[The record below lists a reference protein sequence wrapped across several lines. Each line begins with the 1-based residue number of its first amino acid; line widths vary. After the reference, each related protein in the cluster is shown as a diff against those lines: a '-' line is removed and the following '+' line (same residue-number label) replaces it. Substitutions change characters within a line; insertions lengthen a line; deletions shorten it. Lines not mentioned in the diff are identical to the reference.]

1 MFICNGTGCIYH
13 VIPCMLGFI
22 HTLYKYVYL
31 HYRDISEELMER
43 CLYTGTCTP
52 PDLVIRT

>member
-1 MFICNGTGCIYH
+1 M
-13 VIPCMLGFI
+13 
-22 HTLYKYVYL
+22 YL

-52 PDLVIRT
+52 GEVRLPYMAGNL

>member
-1 MFICNGTGCIYH
+1 M
-13 VIPCMLGFI
+13 
-22 HTLYKYVYL
+22 YL

-52 PDLVIRT
+52 PDLVIRTSGEVTSLYGR